1 LVALLGAWP
10 GSSMAQFVDVLRGP
24 LVNPG
29 NGHVYYLISA
39 LNWPTAEAVAQDFGG
54 HLATVRSQAEQ
65 NWLWSS
71 FNVYEGNPRSFW
83 IGLYDPDPFTTGG
96 DLQQR
101 RLEYFWSSGEP
112 VVYSNWD
119 TLQPDF
125 GGTVP
130 AQSGV
135 TMWNDVGGRWD
146 NDFTNVSHRAVVEI
160 VPLDTPAVL
169 HPLRDVGIA
178 FGLVTQLTVVA
189 TGARPLFYQWQF
201 NGADMPQSTN
211 PALGIVGPVR
221 VSHEGSYSVLV
232 SNSFGQTRGG
242 PFSLRVGTPVQL
254 VPFGA
259 TWKFLDTG
267 LEPAATWREPAFNDN
282 GWPGGR
288 AQFGYGE
295 GDEAT
300 TIGYGPST
308 QNKYITTWFRTRFL
322 VANASLLSGLTV
334 RLLRD
339 DGAIGYLNGVEIF
352 RANIT
357 GRPVTAGT
365 LALEQTTGAAE
376 TTHSI
381 HAVDRAVLVNGTN
394 VLAVEVHQGDPASSD
409 VSFDLQLEAV
419 ERPPRLEILTVN
431 ADQLLL
437 RWLAP
442 LAPVILEKSP
452 TLETSIPWKPVSG
465 QINEFDGT
473 MQIVMTREDTTEFF
487 RLRRP

>member
-1 LVALLGAWP
+1 MVVLRNKASAFATLAALIGAWP

-24 LVNPG
+24 LMNPG
-29 NGHVYYLISA
+29 N
-39 LNWPTAEAVAQDFGG
+39 
-54 HLATVRSQAEQ
+54 
-65 NWLWSS
+65 
-71 FNVYEGNPRSFW
+71 EGNPRSFW

-160 VPLDTPAVL
+160 VPLDTPGIL
-169 HPLRDVGIA
+169 QPLQDVGVA
-178 FGLVTQLTVVA
+178 FGSVAQLSVAA
-189 TGARPLFYQWQF
+189 TGARPLSYQWQF
-201 NGADMPQSTN
+201 SGADLPQSTN
-211 PALGIVGPVR
+211 ATLTLSPVR
-221 VSHEGSYSVLV
+221 VSHEGSYSVRV

-242 PFSLRVGTPVQL
+242 PFSVRVGTLVQL
-254 VPFGA
+254 ISFGA

-267 LEPAATWREPAFNDN
+267 SEPAANWREAAFPDN
-282 GWPGGR
+282 GWPSGR

-300 TIGYGPST
+300 TIGYGPSA
-308 QNKYITTWFRTRFL
+308 QNKYITTWFRTRF
-322 VANASLLSGLTV
+322 VVPNPALLSGLTV
-334 RLLRD
+334 GLLRD
-339 DGAIGYLNGVEIF
+339 DGAIGYLNGIEIF
-352 RANIT
+352 RANLT
-357 GRPVTAGT
+357 GRPVSAGT

-376 TTHSI
+376 TTPSI
-381 HAVDRAVLVNGTN
+381 HAIDRAVLIGGTN

-409 VSFDLQLEAV
+409 VSFDLQLQAIESL
-419 ERPPRLEILTVN
+419 PRLEIQTFN

-437 RWLAP
+437 RWLATLVP
-442 LAPVILEKSP
+442 IVLEKSP

-465 QINEFDGT
+465 QINEVDGT
-473 MQIVMTREDTTEFF
+473 MQIVVTRENTTEFF